1 MNRYLKNARVLTS
14 AALMTALL
22 VGCASASESTSP
34 RPDESSL
41 SQKAGK
47 SSLTVASEATTS
59 DALTCGARTDS
70 KGELEDKLE
79 AKGDAAGNE
88 RAGARPC
95 NAAELSIASDHCAQ
109 NHTGGYDPIVNG
121 YWPCEMTGCMVR
133 GGYIVYSW
141 AP

>member
-1 MNRYLKNARVLTS
+1 MNRHIKIAQALTS
-14 AALMTALL
+14 AALMAAVLG
-22 VGCASASESTSP
+22 GCASASESTSS

-41 SQKAGK
+41 IPKADK
-47 SSLTVASEATTS
+47 PSLTVASEAPTS
-59 DALTCGARTDS
+59 DALTCGTRTETE
-70 KGELEDKLE
+70 GELSDALE
-79 AKGDAAGNE
+79 AKGDAASE

-95 NAAELSIASDHCAQ
+95 NAAELAIASDHCAQ
-109 NHTGGYDPIVNG
+109 NHTGGYDPIANG